1 MWKVE
6 TMLKIKKIFAIVVI
20 LAIVS
25 AALPLSVQSDVVQVI
40 HTIQLYQGEAKPD
53 SPGKVKPTPVSPDY
67 KLIINKGTT
76 DIPVTLT
83 VYTETAEPER
93 ISAYDFKLAVAYAAD
108 EWDDHTNAGLIAG
121 ISEVSI
127 GSTSV
132 DFDGINAVFFADLD
146 TNVIAM
152 ASFWYSRATR
162 EILECDV
169 CFSTDFNW
177 GTDGAAAVM
186 DVQNIATHE
195 LGHFFN
201 LADIYDTTKDD
212 LTMYGISWEGDTEK
226 RSLAAGDIAGI
237 QKVFGV

>member
-1 MWKVE
+1 ML
-6 TMLKIKKIFAIVVI
+6 TMKKIFAIVVI

-25 AALPLSVQSDVVQVI
+25 AALPLSVQSDVVQVT

-83 VYTETAEPER
+83 VYTETAEPEG
-93 ISAYDFKLAVAYAAD
+93 ISAEKFVSAVSEAAY
-108 EWDDHTNAGLIAG
+108 EWDCHTTAGLIAG
-121 ISEVSI
+121 INEVIS
-127 GSTSV
+127 GSTVV
-132 DFDGINAVFFADLD
+132 DYDGVNAVFFADLD

-152 ASFWYSRATR
+152 ASFWYSRATK
-162 EILECDV
+162 EILECDM
-169 CFSTDFNW
+169 CFNIDFEW
-177 GTDGAAAVM
+177 GTNGAATDM

-201 LADIYDTTKDD
+201 LADIYEESKID
-212 LTMYGISWEGDTEK
+212 LTMYGYSWEGDVEK
-226 RSLAAGDIAGI
+226 RSLEAGDIAGI